1 MFDHDYS
8 VYSMSPAERCRASI
22 LLVETDTADRANL
35 KASLRALG
43 FVTIVECYHH
53 SAAIDMLSANRF
65 THVIFEAKKGALSP
79 EIFASRVMDIC
90 GDDTIV
96 IALSREPRA
105 PDVVGLVTKGVR
117 GYLRKPFSVDLVE
130 QAVEFATKGDP
141 IHEAVINAPDL
152 NEALLSVVVA
162 SVDRAAELAQLSTHY
177 YTASR
182 EVGGALQSL
191 RRAVYQARTF
201 AEGGEEGYLAAMER
215 YFIECSE
222 APASRLGKLRKR
234 LLNKR
239 DASAK
244 KSQSNYSAK
253 SK

>member
-1 MFDHDYS
+1 MFDHDYT

-35 KASLRALG
+35 KASLRSLG
-43 FVTIVECYHH
+43 FVTIVECYNH

-65 THVIFEAKKGALSP
+65 THVIYEAKKGALSP
-79 EIFASRVMDIC
+79 EMFASRVMDIC
-90 GDDTIV
+90 GDGTIV
-96 IALSREPRA
+96 IAISYEPRA
-105 PDVVGLVTKGVR
+105 PEVVGLVTKGVK

-141 IHEAVINAPDL
+141 IHEAVLNAGNL
-152 NEALLSVVVA
+152 NEALLSVVIA
-162 SVDRAAELAQLSTHY
+162 SVDRAAELAQLSARY

-182 EVGGALQSL
+182 EVSGALQAL

-201 AEGGEEGYLAAMER
+201 AEGGEEAYLEAVQT

-239 DASAK
+239 DSRSK
-244 KSQSNYSAK
+244 KR
-253 SK
+253 

>member
-1 MFDHDYS
+1 MFDHDFS
-8 VYSMSPAERCRASI
+8 VYSMTPAERCRASI

-35 KASLRALG
+35 KASLRSLG
-43 FVTIVECYHH
+43 FVTIIECHNH
-53 SAAIDMLSANRF
+53 PAAIDMLSANRF
-65 THVIFEAKKGALSP
+65 THVIYEAKKGALSP

-96 IALSREPRA
+96 IALSHEPRA

-141 IHEAVINAPDL
+141 IHEAVINATDL

-162 SVDRAAELAQLSTHY
+162 SVDRAAELAQLSTRY

-182 EVGGALQSL
+182 EVAGALQSL

-201 AEGGEEGYLAAMER
+201 AEGGEEGYLSAMER
-215 YFIECSE
+215 YFKECSE

-239 DASAK
+239 DASVK
-244 KSQSNYSAK
+244 KKN
-253 SK
+253 